1 MNPKSGLLKCNLCHK
16 YAAAQFVIDRQI
28 GGEYRR
34 LHVCGECKKEHERE
48 LAMTRENFQRQF
60 GDN

>member
-16 YAAAQFVIDRQI
+16 YSKLLFIIDKQI

-34 LHVCGECKKEHERE
+34 LQVCGGCKKEHERE
-48 LAMTRENFQRQF
+48 LEMTRENFRRQF
-60 GDN
+60 GNN

>member
-1 MNPKSGLLKCNLCHK
+1 MSPKRGLLKCNLCHEPSK
-16 YAAAQFVIDRQI
+16 LLFIIDKQI

-34 LHVCGECKKEHERE
+34 LQVCCECKKEHERT
-48 LAMTRENFQRQF
+48 LAMTRENFRRQF